1 MCSYVFIR
9 QKSRLRVTG
18 WDFRGKG
25 VGMILR
31 RPPSGYRLYHTMRFL
46 TVLGLVWPRAI
57 PGPFTGHW
65 KMAVFT
71 TRILP
76 HHVM

>member
-1 MCSYVFIR
+1 
-9 QKSRLRVTG
+9 
-18 WDFRGKG
+18 
-25 VGMILR
+25 MIPR

-65 KMAVFT
+65 KMAVSA
-71 TRILP
+71 TRALP